1 MTHSISVVVP
11 VYNGA
16 IYLNTLVDQLSQ
28 SLALLTKEFEVIFV
42 NDNSPDN
49 SWQIIESLAKQ
60 YPWVHGIHLMRNY
73 GQHNATLC
81 GVRSARYELTVT
93 MDDDLQHSPEALPAM
108 IAKLDEGYDVVYGA
122 PQVLPQ
128 GFFRN
133 QATRITKS
141 LLARVM
147 GVPSVKHISAYRVFR
162 TGLRDAFANFQSPQV
177 TLDVL
182 LSWGTTQFSYVFV
195 DIKGSPKG
203 ASNYNLRKLIRE
215 TLLILTGFST
225 MPLRAASL
233 LGFFIG
239 FLGLAVLI
247 YVLVVYFTAGSIPG
261 FPFLASIIAVF
272 SGTQLMTLGIFGEYL
287 ARIFVRSMD
296 RPTYVIQSK
305 TDRTSK

>member
-1 MTHSISVVVP
+1 MTHSISVVIP

-16 IYLNTLVDQLSQ
+16 QYLPTLVEQLGK
-28 SLALLTKEFEVIFV
+28 SLTALTKQFEVIFV

-49 SWQIIESLAKQ
+49 SRQVIEDLSRQ
-60 YPWVHGIHLMRNY
+60 FRWVRGIHLMRNY

-81 GVRSARYELTVT
+81 GVRNAQYELTVT
-93 MDDDLQHSPEALPAM
+93 MDDDLQHSPDALAAM

-133 QATRITKS
+133 QATRITKN

-182 LSWGTTQFSYVFV
+182 LSWGTTRFSYVFV
-195 DIKGSPKG
+195 DIKGSPRG

-272 SGTQLMTLGIFGEYL
+272 SGTQLLTLGIFGEYL

-305 TDRTSK
+305 TDQK